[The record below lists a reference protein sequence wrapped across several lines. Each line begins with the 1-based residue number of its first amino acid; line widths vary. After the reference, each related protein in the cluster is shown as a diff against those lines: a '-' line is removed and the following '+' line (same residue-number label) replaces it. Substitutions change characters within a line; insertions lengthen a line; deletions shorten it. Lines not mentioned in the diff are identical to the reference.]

1 MHFDKCLKTKG
12 ITTANH
18 NKLYEARENAIDQIA
33 VSFSFQSDWLRISV
47 SFLSQSQSED
57 SQTKTILLL
66 VFFDNHLKISL
77 QTNSLPNFY
86 SPSVRGKIHQNLI
99 IICMVIYLSTK
110 MAE

>member
-47 SFLSQSQSED
+47 SFLSQSQSGD

-99 IICMVIYLSTK
+99 IILHGYLSFH
-110 MAE
+110 ENG